1 MIRQILTENALLWT
15 FLWQSAAFTTMGL
28 VAAFAFVR
36 RPSRAH
42 HVLLLAIVAAVVVPL
57 ATVSVRYLGL
67 GLFAAE
73 PVAIAAPAEPIAVNL
88 SASPR
93 LDVTEAAPVHLEPR
107 SDRSLEPVSLA
118 ETERVDVKPAG
129 PRAASYSAPLP
140 TPSQSRQ
147 FPWRTVLLFAWAAA
161 SAMFTLRLVL
171 KFVVGVRLSKSAIP
185 VESHEVG
192 EATRLAAAEVGI
204 AGSVRLLTNE
214 RVHSPM
220 IWCWTS
226 EPALLLPP
234 VDRNENGIDW
244 VSVFC
249 HELAHYKRR
258 DHIAG
263 LLAELAVGLLPWQIL
278 LWWARRHLLS
288 LSERACDDWVLAC
301 GRPCA
306 DYAESLLD
314 LVPQSQMAFTPTVLR
329 TRNGLA
335 DRIRRVLADRCPNPK
350 AGLFWLLV
358 VGLAMASIGLGVAL
372 AQTRPARPVAEAE
385 PEDKRA
391 TPIQDAA
398 VRLQPKPDK
407 SLHWAAQN
415 GHGDLANRL
424 ISSDADIEAKN
435 GYGRTPL
442 AVAAYAGHR
451 ELVELLL
458 AKGAKIDTKDIWY
471 YTPLL
476 HAARNGH
483 ADLVTFLIA
492 KDADTK
498 VKSNLGYTP
507 LSLAAENGHAPTV
520 KVLLDAG
527 ADVNTVGNGRTPLGR
542 TISAGH
548 LETARLLVAA
558 GADVNAEGSSHETPL
573 MKAASGGHIE
583 IARLLIAAGA
593 EADRKALYEAI
604 MAGNRQMAELMLENG
619 AAVTLPALHFAAFMG
634 DLPKVTK
641 LVEQGADVESRDN
654 DKQTPLVLA
663 ALGGQ
668 RQVIEFLLDNGAGI
682 EAIDSRRRTVLQ
694 RAAERGDKGMVEF
707 LLSKGAAAN
716 AASGEGVRTITP
728 LGCAVRYGHRD
739 AAAVL
744 LRHGADPDAKELCG
758 RTPLQ
763 WAAVRGHTEV
773 AKLLLE
779 HGATVNAPA
788 GNDGTRPLE
797 WMRGRPP
804 LHDAVSWD
812 RSEII
817 KLLITHGA
825 DVNSRDRY
833 GATALHS
840 ADPTGAA
847 ILIAHGADIGA
858 RDEKGRLPIHPAAA
872 SGEPRLV
879 EILIA
884 EGADVNSRDGKGR
897 TPLHYGAASTY
908 SKVSDYNTDPTATIK
923 VLIAAGADVDA
934 RADNGATA
942 LYAAAAKGNTEAV
955 KLLLAEG
962 ADFNVTAN
970 EDDGKGLTL
979 LHAAAKHFRLD
990 MIALLIAKGADAN
1003 AKTASGRTPIDLVKA
1018 ATGVSGG
1025 NRRSLQRRTIKL
1037 LVEHGAKE

>member
-93 LDVTEAAPVHLEPR
+93 LDITKAAPMHLESR
-107 SDRSLEPVSLA
+107 TDRSLRSVSLV
-118 ETERVDVKPAG
+118 ETEGVEVKPAS
-129 PRAASYSAPLP
+129 PRADRYSAPLP
-140 TPSQSRQ
+140 TPSESRQ
-147 FPWRTVLLFAWAAA
+147 FPWRTVLLFAWVTV
-161 SAMFTLRLVL
+161 SAMLALRLVL
-171 KFVVGVRLSKSAIP
+171 KFAMGVRLAKSAVP
-185 VESHEVG
+185 ADWQNVR
-192 EATRLAAAEVGI
+192 EAAHLAGAEVGI
-204 AGSVRLLTNE
+204 GGSVRLLAHE

-220 IWCWTS
+220 IWCWNS

-234 VDRNENGIDW
+234 VDGNHDGIDW
-244 VSVFC
+244 VSIFC

-258 DHIAG
+258 DHVAG
-263 LLAELAVGLLPWQIL
+263 LLAELAVCLLPWQIL
-278 LWWARRHLLS
+278 LWWARRHLLT

-314 LVPQSQMAFTPTVLR
+314 LAPQGQMAFIPAVLR
-329 TRNGLA
+329 SRSGLA
-335 DRIRRVLADRCPNPK
+335 ARVRRVLAGRCPNPR
-350 AGLFWLLV
+350 AGLLWLV
-358 VGLAMASIGLGVAL
+358 AVGLATASIGLGVAL
-372 AQTRPARPVAEAE
+372 AQTRPARPVI
-385 PEDKRA
+385 EDKPA
-391 TPIQDAA
+391 KPVDEAA
-398 VRLQPKPDK
+398 ARLQPKPDK
-407 SLHWAAQN
+407 SLYWAAQN

-424 ISSDADIEAKN
+424 ISTGADIEAKN
-435 GYGRTPL
+435 GYRRTPL
-442 AVAAYAGHR
+442 AVAAHAGHK
-451 ELVELLL
+451 EMVELLL
-458 AKGAKIDTKDIWY
+458 AKGATIETKDIWY
-471 YTPLL
+471 KTPLF
-476 HAARNGH
+476 HAAANGH

-492 KDADTK
+492 KGADAK

-520 KVLLDAG
+520 KLLLDAG

-542 TISAGH
+542 TVSAGH
-548 LETARLLVAA
+548 IEAARLLVAA

-668 RQVIEFLLDNGAGI
+668 RQVIQFLLDNGADI
-682 EAIDSRRRTVLQ
+682 AAVDSRHRTVLQ
-694 RAAERGDKGMVEF
+694 KAAERGDKGMVEF

-716 AASGEGVRTITP
+716 AASGEGIRSITP

-739 AAAVL
+739 AADVL
-744 LRHGADPDAKELCG
+744 LRHGADPDAKGMCG

-858 RDEKGRLPIHPAAA
+858 RDEKGRMPIHPAAA

-879 EILIA
+879 EMLIA
-884 EGADVNSRDGKGR
+884 KGADVNAKDGKGR
-897 TPLHYGAASTY
+897 TPLQYGAADLH
-908 SKVSDYNTDPTATIK
+908 SKVSEYNTDPTATMR
-923 VLIAAGADVDA
+923 VLIAAGADIEA
-934 RADNGATA
+934 KADNGATA
-942 LYAAAAKGNTEAV
+942 LYEAAAKGNTEAV

-962 ADFNVTAN
+962 ADFNVAADE
-970 EDDGKGLTL
+970 EDEKGLTL

-990 MIALLIAKGADAN
+990 MIALLIAKGADVN

-1037 LVEHGAKE
+1037 LVEYGAEE